1 LTGNKNTEKT
11 LPMNINPEFES
22 NSELDAETAMETC
35 MAGISDTLI
44 EPAMERGELDETAQE
59 LLAVIGTTLK
69 IIAEK
74 AKAYEELCNQS
85 DKKNHF
91 RN

>member
-1 LTGNKNTEKT
+1 
-11 LPMNINPEFES
+11 MNINPDFQS
-22 NSELDAETAMETC
+22 DSELDAETAMETC

-44 EPAMERGELDETAQE
+44 EPAMEKGELDETDQE

-69 IIAEK
+69 IIAQK
-74 AKAYEELCNQS
+74 AKAYEELQDRANEG
-85 DKKNHF
+85 NHF

>member
-1 LTGNKNTEKT
+1 
-11 LPMNINPEFES
+11 MNINPDFQS
-22 NSELDAETAMETC
+22 DSELDAETAMATC

-44 EPAMERGELDETAQE
+44 EPAMEKGELSETDQE

-74 AKAYEELCNQS
+74 AKAYEDLQGNS
-85 DKKNHF
+85 DQKNHF
-91 RN
+91 HN

>member
-1 LTGNKNTEKT
+1 
-11 LPMNINPEFES
+11 MNINPDFQS
-22 NSELDAETAMETC
+22 DSELDAETAMATC

-44 EPAMERGELDETAQE
+44 EPAMEKGELDETDQE